1 MRLHMPNKREEPMH
15 NEIPLGYTASESVG
29 DLQVKK
35 TEKKFSTE
43 LVCFNNNKRY
53 FFLYVFL

>member
-1 MRLHMPNKREEPMH
+1 MPNKREEPMH

-35 TEKKFSTE
+35 TEKKLSGG
-43 LVCFNNNKRY
+43 
-53 FFLYVFL
+53 FFEKFECDL